1 MNCEECKGKAD
12 HFCFGTKCKKFVC
25 TSCKSGHEGHFC
37 FSLKKVQKNI
47 DDFKNGRDFL
57 RNEMGQGMR
66 KVDSEANELRKES
79 EKFKKEIERRVK
91 KDCDEIIQIVENL
104 RAKDRQ
110 YEDIKKES
118 EDKSDAESFKELLEQ
133 NEEKNTD
140 GKTLK
145 DCVSEKD
152 AANVEKFL
160 QKILCRAEPTT
171 DSVTKIRNGFKS
183 IKVRSDY
190 CKKFYRRFDD
200 MMEKYLA
207 SVESEVN
214 LNEAKSKLEEYK
226 EEKLVLESKCITIK
240 SHISNL
246 EELSK
251 TYMKALLRE
260 VEEYLKMQKRVTKS
274 VALIGHESKD
284 KILKSIA
291 ALTNEIIKLPS
302 RFEEY
307 DPSIKLSSKD
317 SHELISPFRI
327 LPFIN
332 KEEDAK
338 SDLVKPLDDVEPVLS
353 TVMKQGNEKYDDWK
367 INENKMGWVPAVS
380 TCEPPQYIEFLLK
393 DRYVDWVALEMR
405 GIPTCWVTR
414 IRVEYY
420 YGKEFV
426 PLESIE
432 GQYDDEYEGNIDGT
446 TVERINFRVI
456 IRSKGIRIYPI
467 AWRYQIAMKVRL
479 FYRELDY

>member
-12 HFCFGTKCKKFVC
+12 HFCFGNKCKKFIC
-25 TSCKSGHEGHFC
+25 TSCKSGHDGHFC
-37 FSLKKVQKNI
+37 VSLKKVQKNI
-47 DDFKNGRDFL
+47 EDFKNGRDFL
-57 RNEMGQGMR
+57 RNEMAQGVA
-66 KVDSEANELRKES
+66 KVDSEAKDLKKEA
-79 EKFKKEIERRVK
+79 EKFKNEIEKRVK
-91 KDCDEIIQIVENL
+91 RDCDEILQIVDNL
-104 RAKDRQ
+104 RTSNRQ
-110 YEDIKKES
+110 YDDIKRES
-118 EDKSDAESFKELLEQ
+118 EEKGDAECFKELVEQ
-133 NEEKNTD
+133 NEEKND
-140 GKTLK
+140 KGRTLK
-145 DCVSEKD
+145 ECVSEKD
-152 AANVEKFL
+152 VGNVEKFL
-160 QKILCRAEPTT
+160 EKILRNAEPTA
-171 DSVTKIRNGFKS
+171 DNVKKIRNGFKNV
-183 IKVRSDY
+183 KVRADY

-226 EEKLVLESKCITIK
+226 EEKLVLESKCLTIK
-240 SHISNL
+240 SNISNL

-251 TYMKALLRE
+251 TYMKTLQRE
-260 VEEYLKMQKRVTKS
+260 VDEYLKMQRRVTKS
-274 VALIGHESKD
+274 VASIDHGSKD

-291 ALTNEIIKLPS
+291 ALTNEIAKLPS
-302 RFEEY
+302 RFEDFE
-307 DPSIKLSSKD
+307 PSIKLPSKD
-317 SHELISPFRI
+317 SYELASPFRI

-332 KEEDAK
+332 KEEEAK
-338 SDLVKPLDDVEPVLS
+338 DDLVKPLDDVEAVLS
-353 TVMKQGNEKYDDWK
+353 SVMKQGNEKYDDWR
-367 INENKMGWVPAVS
+367 INPNKMGWVPSVS

-393 DRYVDWVALEMR
+393 DRYVDWVGLEMR

-446 TVERINFRVI
+446 TVERINFRVV

-467 AWRYQIAMKVRL
+467 AWRYQIAMKVRP
-479 FYRELDY
+479 FCREIA